1 MLKIEKYLKMKKLF
15 KKVLLYFKNLFLSVV
30 IKISLALYETENEI
44 LKSNIL
50 DSNGKQIHQRKR
62 FRNKF
67 IEMMLTGVRNQDVIS
82 QHYEIL
88 KGADKF
94 IKNSTPHQQALAAD
108 RHGMNYGLKD
118 RKGHFFEHLGFYDE
132 KHKYAGKTIA
142 ETLVIEY
149 EERKTKDDN
158 YELLNIYDNSP
169 VEVGLVNIMST
180 VEKAEEE
187 TADYEYKVNDLIQHS
202 KKFTFPIK
210 CARED
215 ETILN
220 KIEQL
225 TESLHVKKIGLE
237 YVQLEFFIPLKF
249 GTVNITED
257 SKLFKD
263 LIDIKQVF
271 INSGYGDLIGYGV
284 TGFKK
289 RIAHNDTYEVWKF
302 DGIKMDTI
310 KMY

>member
-1 MLKIEKYLKMKKLF
+1 MKKLF
-15 KKVLLYFKNLFLSVV
+15 NWIYLTYVSVLTR
-30 IKISLALYETENEI
+30 ISIALYNTEIEI
-44 LKSNIL
+44 LKSDPNDL
-50 DSNGKQIHQRKR
+50 NDNKKATQRMNH
-62 FRNKF
+62 RNRF
-67 IEMMLTGVRNQDVIS
+67 IEMMLSGVREEKEINS
-82 QHYEIL
+82 YYEVL
-88 KGADKF
+88 KKADKF
-94 IKNSTPHQQALAAD
+94 MKEATEHKIAVAAD
-108 RHGMNYGLKD
+108 RHGMNYALKD
-118 RKGHFFEHLGFYDE
+118 KWGRRYEHLGFYDE

-142 ETLVIEY
+142 EALVIEY
-149 EERKTKDDN
+149 EERKTKDDH
-158 YELLNIYDNSP
+158 YELLYIYDNSP

-180 VEKAEEE
+180 VEKVDEE
-187 TADYEYKVNDLIQHS
+187 TVDYEYKVNDLIQHS
-202 KKFTFPIK
+202 KKFTFPIR

-225 TESLHVKKIGLE
+225 TESLHVKKIGFE

-263 LIDIKQVF
+263 LTDIKQVF
-271 INSGYGDLIGYGV
+271 INSDYGELIGYGV

-289 RIAHNDTYEVWKF
+289 RIIHNDAYEVWKF
-302 DGIKMDTI
+302 DGIKMETI

>member
-1 MLKIEKYLKMKKLF
+1 MKKLF
-15 KKVLLYFKNLFLSVV
+15 KKTLIYFKNLFFS
-30 IKISLALYETENEI
+30 IIIRISLALYETETEI
-44 LKSNIL
+44 LKSNVL
-50 DSNGKQIHQRKR
+50 DSKGGKIHQRKR

-67 IEMMLTGVRNQDVIS
+67 IEMMMSGVKDEKLVEE
-82 QHYEIL
+82 YFEIL

-108 RHGMNYGLKD
+108 RHGMNYALKD
-118 RKGHFFEHLGFYDE
+118 KYGRRYEHVGFFSE

-142 ETLVIEY
+142 EALVIEY
-149 EERKTKDDN
+149 EERKTKDDH

-169 VEVGLVNIMST
+169 VEVGLVNIMAT
-180 VEKAEEE
+180 VEKVDDDAN
-187 TADYEYKVNDLIQHS
+187 DYEYKVNDLIQHS
-202 KKFTFPIK
+202 KKFTFPIR

-215 ETILN
+215 NNILN

-225 TESLHVKKIGLE
+225 TESLHVKKIGFE

-249 GTVNITED
+249 GTVNIIED

-263 LIDIKQVF
+263 LTDITQVF
-271 INSGYGDLIGYGV
+271 INSDYGDLIGYGI
-284 TGFKK
+284 TEFKK
-289 RIAHNDTYEVWKF
+289 RIVHNDAYEVWKF
-302 DGIKMDTI
+302 NGIKMETI